1 MPRFGETMS
10 ETCAAVPVLLFVCAA
25 TIVPIKIVNIEVSV
39 GMVSIDDIVPVEFF
53 KCCNDMSTPLCK
65 GGDRNLRDGY
75 LKTTADKKKEA
86 ICMAGCHHK

>member
-10 ETCAAVPVLLFVCAA
+10 EMCAAIPVLFFVCAA

-39 GMVSIDDIVPVEFF
+39 GMVNNDDIVSVEFF
-53 KCCNDMSTPLCK
+53 KFCNDLSTPLYK

-75 LKTTADKKKEA
+75 LKTATD
-86 ICMAGCHHK
+86 